1 MKPAC
6 LRSFFIYSEIMQKP
20 LLLWH
25 SRLIP
30 LLQKGAPYCLL
41 PGQSLMRME
50 SEMKSGHPRIGLFL
64 GLTLLAMF
72 AVPLNA
78 AADNTT
84 PNPLDLCRSLNGHLA
99 SANTFSMHIEKQF
112 DVVRL
117 DGAKVEIMYRTARHR
132 RPSMASSTSSL
143 TRLTT
148 GLSTA
153 ARTSFTWWSRTR
165 RVPVES
171 DPGKPGKSH
180 ITGKSHI
187 KGFQSSCFYSCTV

>member
-1 MKPAC
+1 
-6 LRSFFIYSEIMQKP
+6 MQKP

-41 PGQSLMRME
+41 PGQSLLRME
-50 SEMKSGHPRIGLFL
+50 SEMKSGHQRIGLFL

-84 PNPLDLCRSLNGHLA
+84 PNPLDLYRSLNGHLA
-99 SANTFSMHIEKQF
+99 SANTFSVHIEKQF

-117 DGAKVEIMYRTARHR
+117 DGAKVDYVPDGAASKTVDGIVYFVFNETYYR
-132 RPSMASSTSSL
+132 P
-143 TRLTT
+143 
-148 GLSTA
+148 
-153 ARTSFTWWSRTR
+153 
-165 RVPVES
+165 
-171 DPGKPGKSH
+171 
-180 ITGKSHI
+180 
-187 KGFQSSCFYSCTV
+187 FYSGSDVVYMVVENPESAG